1 MPMSLRA
8 ATAIVGLG
16 MTSMGRDFSH
26 ADPLSFAAEAVIRAL
41 ADAGLKR
48 EELDGLL
55 VSPGAVPQDQ
65 INGPFGLQQMLG
77 LRNLRLTASM
87 IAGGA
92 GAGAMVTHAAQ
103 AIFAGMANT
112 VACVF
117 ADSPIR
123 PPSASA
129 SGRSG
134 ESFARAQGLNA
145 SYGYFGAPA
154 GYAMV
159 ARAHMQ
165 RYGTTQDHLAA
176 IALAQRQWANLN
188 PQAQFYQRPLSL
200 EEYHNSR
207 WIAAPLHL
215 YDCCLVT
222 NGAVCV
228 IVTSADRARDLKQPP
243 VYVLGMGQGHPGGDP
258 AETLA
263 CGASIAK
270 ESAFAMAGVKLSDL
284 DVVQLYDCFTITV
297 LISLEAYG
305 FCAPGEG
312 GPFVSGGRLGPHGSL
327 PLNTGGGQLSAYYM
341 WGMTPLSEGV
351 IQVRGQG
358 GKRQVAKHELCL
370 VSGNGGILSTHST
383 LVLGASA

>member
-1 MPMSLRA
+1 MSLRA
-8 ATAIVGLG
+8 ATAIAGLG

-26 ADPLSFAAEAVIRAL
+26 SDPLSFAADAVIRAL
-41 ADAGLKR
+41 TDAGLER
-48 EELDGLL
+48 EALDGLL
-55 VSPGAVPQDQ
+55 LSPGAVAQDQ
-65 INGPFGLQQMLG
+65 INGPFALQQMLG

-92 GAGAMVTHAAQ
+92 GAGAMVAHAAQ
-103 AIFAGMANT
+103 AIAAGMAST

-123 PPSASA
+123 PPSTTAT
-129 SGRSG
+129 GRSG

-159 ARAHMQ
+159 ARAHMN
-165 RYGTTQDHLAA
+165 RYGTTQDQLAA

-188 PQAQFYQRPLSL
+188 PQAQFYERPLTL
-200 EEYHNSR
+200 EEYHSSR

-222 NGAVCV
+222 NGGICV
-228 IVTSADRARDLKQPP
+228 IVTSAERARDLKQQP

-258 AETLA
+258 AETLS
-263 CGASIAK
+263 CGATIAK
-270 ESAFAMAGVKLSDL
+270 RSAFSMAGVELSDI

-305 FCAPGEG
+305 FCAEGEG
-312 GPFVSGGRLGPHGSL
+312 GPFVSSGRLGPHGSL

-341 WGMTPLSEGV
+341 WGMTPLSEAV
-351 IQVRGQG
+351 IQVRGHG
-358 GKRQVAKHELCL
+358 GARQVPKHELCL

>member
-1 MPMSLRA
+1 MSLRA
-8 ATAIVGLG
+8 ATAIAGLG

-26 ADPLSFAAEAVIRAL
+26 SDPLSFAADAVIRAL
-41 ADAGLKR
+41 TDAGLER
-48 EELDGLL
+48 EALDGLL
-55 VSPGAVPQDQ
+55 LSPGAVPQDQ
-65 INGPFGLQQMLG
+65 INGPFALQQMLG

-92 GAGAMVTHAAQ
+92 GAGAMVAHAAQ
-103 AIFAGMANT
+103 AIAAGMAST

-123 PPSASA
+123 PPSANA

-159 ARAHMQ
+159 ARAHMN
-165 RYGTTQDHLAA
+165 RYGTTQDQLAA

-188 PQAQFYQRPLSL
+188 PQAQFYERPLTL
-200 EEYHNSR
+200 EEYHSSR

-222 NGAVCV
+222 NGGICV
-228 IVTSADRARDLKQPP
+228 IVTAAERARDMKQPP

-263 CGASIAK
+263 CGATIAK
-270 ESAFAMAGVKLSDL
+270 RSAFSMAGVELSDIDL
-284 DVVQLYDCFTITV
+284 VQLYDCFTITV

-305 FCAPGEG
+305 FCAEGEG
-312 GPFVSGGRLGPHGSL
+312 GPFVAGGRLGPHGTL

-341 WGMTPLSEGV
+341 WGMTPLSEAV

-358 GKRQVAKHELCL
+358 GKRQVPKHELCL